1 MYYKT
6 SSCKQNSFVFVKR
19 SNMFRFLK
27 PITVFC
33 CLLFFITCKENKQ
46 SGIAIEESSIQD
58 SASAIKGWKVESRR
72 IAEGKYELSFS
83 VPDVGEWQLYAPN
96 QLLAETPTTELK
108 FRDSSIVQDGP
119 FVLIAKPASVNSSI
133 FPDSLIQV
141 FDSSAAWK
149 STIVINNDTI
159 PASLQGELYYTYG
172 KGNEFYPS
180 TVLPFTVKLEGGIDI
195 SAKIKVASID
205 ISRPVASCGDEGTE
219 DKSILAIFLLGF
231 LGGLIALLTPCVFP
245 MIPVTVTFFT
255 KKSQDK
261 RRGIVNAILYGLFIF
276 LIYILI
282 TVPFHIANTAIS
294 PEIFN
299 NISTNIWLN
308 FIFFAVFV
316 VFALS
321 FFGLFEIG
329 LPSGFAN
336 KMDSKSGLGN
346 LGGIFFMATTL
357 AIVSFSCT
365 GPILGTLL
373 VGVADQGAWPLTAGA
388 AGFGL
393 ALGLPFALFAMFPQ
407 WLQSLPRSGGWM
419 TDVKV
424 VLGFL
429 ELAMAVKFLSNA
441 DLVQQWGLLK
451 REVFIGLWT
460 LTGLLIVLY
469 LLGIIRFSHSSPVK
483 KYSPSRMF
491 FIGLFAAATLYLAP
505 GLTNTKWANLRLIS
519 GFPPPLCYSVYE
531 NPVNCK
537 RGFKPLENDY
547 EAALARARK
556 ENKPVLIDFTGWACV
571 NCRRMEESVWT
582 NPLVD
587 SLMKHEFVVVSLYVD
602 ERRNL
607 PLAEQTT
614 VRVANGKEKSIVT
627 VGDKWAT
634 FQTEN
639 FGATS
644 QPQYAII
651 SADEKALTKT
661 KFYTPDAE
669 KFAEWLQCGIE
680 TFHTGSK

>member
-1 MYYKT
+1 M
-6 SSCKQNSFVFVKR
+6 NNMLLFVR
-19 SNMFRFLK
+19 LL
-27 PITVFC
+27 TVFC
-33 CLLFFITCKENKQ
+33 SLLFFIGCGRNEQQPVASTD
-46 SGIAIEESSIQD
+46 SVIQD
-58 SASAIKGWKVESRR
+58 SITAIKGWKVESKK
-72 IAEGKYELSFS
+72 IADGKYELVFS
-83 VPDVGEWQLYAPN
+83 VPGTGGWQLYAPN
-96 QLLAETPTTELK
+96 QLLLETPTTELK
-108 FRDSSIVQDGP
+108 FRDSSIAQEGP
-119 FVLIAKPASVNSSI
+119 FVLIEKAKPFTSTI
-133 FPDSLIQV
+133 FPDAPVMI
-141 FDSSAAWK
+141 FDTTASWK
-149 STIVINNDTI
+149 AIIVINNDTI
-159 PASLQGELYYTYG
+159 PARLQGELYYTYG
-172 KGNEFYPS
+172 KNDEFYPS
-180 TVLPFTVKLEGGIDI
+180 TSQPFTVKLEGGIDAG
-195 SAKIKVASID
+195 AKIKVASID
-205 ISRPVASCGDEGTE
+205 ITRPVVPCGDDGTE
-219 DKSILAIFLLGF
+219 DKSILSIFLLGF

-245 MIPVTVTFFT
+245 MVPVTVTFFT
-255 KKSQDK
+255 KKSQDR

-276 LIYILI
+276 LIYVII
-282 TVPFHIANTAIS
+282 TLPFHIANNAIS

-329 LPSGFAN
+329 LPSGLAN
-336 KMDSKSGLGN
+336 KMDSKSGLGD

-429 ELAMAVKFLSNA
+429 ELAMAIKFLSNA
-441 DLVQQWGLLK
+441 DLVQQWGFLK
-451 REVFIGLWT
+451 REVFIGSWVLI
-460 LTGLLIVLY
+460 GLLIVLY
-469 LLGIIRFSHSSPVK
+469 LLGVLKFGHSSPVK
-483 KYSPSRMF
+483 RFSPARIF
-491 FIGLFAAATLYLAP
+491 FIGIFAAATLYLAP
-505 GLTNTKWANLRLIS
+505 GLTNTKWANLKLIS
-519 GFPPPLCYSVYE
+519 GFPPPLCYSVYDD
-531 NPVNCK
+531 PVNCS

-547 EAALARARK
+547 EAALTKARR

-582 NPLVD
+582 SPLVD
-587 SLMKHEFVVVSLYVD
+587 SLMKHQFVVVSLYVD
-602 ERRNL
+602 ERRHL
-607 PLAEQTT
+607 PLAEQT
-614 VRVANGKEKSIVT
+614 VVKVSSGNDKEIIT
-627 VGDKWAT
+627 VGDKWST

-651 SADEKALTKT
+651 NADQRTLTRP
-661 KFYTPDAE
+661 KFYTPDANE
-669 KFAEWLQCGIE
+669 FAAWLQCGLE
-680 TFHTGSK
+680 AFRKK